1 MLGVLFYIYIFTFE
15 IVTIINVYVLLQVLK
30 QMKIQNG
37 QKQTTTNKRVH
48 STIKTSNY
56 SNPYGNRAYDIY
68 KDKKTGLY
76 EPQKPHQGIELKNK
90 KED

>member
-1 MLGVLFYIYIFTFE
+1 MYLTILLLIMFDVVLIINTYIIFYIFKE
-15 IVTIINVYVLLQVLK
+15 LK
-30 QMKIQNG
+30 KTKKDI
-37 QKQTTTNKRVH
+37 TTPKPVRKH

-56 SNPYGNRAYDIY
+56 NNSFNTRGYDQF

-76 EPQKPHQGIELKNK
+76 EPQKPHQGIELKSK